1 MRALLLPT
9 TLLVLAACSL
19 LIGAR
24 PLPLAELFAGDGLLT
39 LTASRLPRLAA
50 VLLTGAGL
58 AVAGVILQQIVQ
70 NRFVEPATSGGL

>member
-1 MRALLLPT
+1 MRALLLPA
-9 TLLVLAACSL
+9 TLLVLATCSL

-58 AVAGVILQQIVQ
+58 AVAGVILQQIV
-70 NRFVEPATSGGL
+70 